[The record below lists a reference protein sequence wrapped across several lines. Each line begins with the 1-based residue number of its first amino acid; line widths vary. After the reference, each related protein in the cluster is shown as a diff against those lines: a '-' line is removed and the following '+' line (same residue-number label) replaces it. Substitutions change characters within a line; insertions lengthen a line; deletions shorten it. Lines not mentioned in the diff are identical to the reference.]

1 MPRLAGVNAS
11 SCKAVFHDLL
21 PSSENCSLER
31 GLVLQQHPLW
41 SKLDVVQRGKVYTVN
56 YNVWVAQRNIGGAN
70 RILDD
75 LFKYLVEENI

>member
-31 GLVLQQHPLW
+31 GLVSVLLQEFWRRSLFLVG
-41 SKLDVVQRGKVYTVN
+41 SCLS
-56 YNVWVAQRNIGGAN
+56 YNGV
-70 RILDD
+70 
-75 LFKYLVEENI
+75 